1 MNLNIKDIKSL
12 IEMVDK
18 SGLTEF
24 EWSFE
29 GESITL
35 KKEKEFV
42 SHGAVSYAAPV
53 QMSAP
58 VAQVSDASS
67 VSSAPPSVVIAD
79 DFLEIRSP
87 MVGTYYTA
95 SSPDAEAYAKVGD
108 SISKGQV
115 VCIVEAMKLMNEIE
129 SEVSGKILE
138 ICIENGKPVEFG
150 TLLYKVSK

>member
-12 IEMVDK
+12 IDMVDK

-42 SHGAVSYAAPV
+42 SHGAISYAAPV
-53 QMSAP
+53 QLSSAPAPVSASSSASSAP
-58 VAQVSDASS
+58 VAIVE
-67 VSSAPPSVVIAD
+67 

-87 MVGTYYTA
+87 MVGTFYA
-95 SSPDAEAYAKVGD
+95 SSSPNAEAYAKVGD
-108 SISKGQV
+108 SISKGQT
-115 VCIVEAMKLMNEIE
+115 VCLVEAMKLMNEIE